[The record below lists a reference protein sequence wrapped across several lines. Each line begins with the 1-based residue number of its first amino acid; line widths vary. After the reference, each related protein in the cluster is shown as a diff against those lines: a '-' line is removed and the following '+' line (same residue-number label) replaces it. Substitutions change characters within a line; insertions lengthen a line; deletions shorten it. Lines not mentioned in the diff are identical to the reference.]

1 MQKTCPKCGS
11 GGSGGSKVPPPV
23 IRPKISGGDLDDGSL
38 FKPFGIGD
46 KLGGGLAPEGD
57 RWETVVY
64 FAYNKSFIGAAE
76 VPKLEKLA
84 DYMKSNAGTKVVI
97 EGHCDERGSEEYNRA
112 LGERR
117 AIAIRDYLENLGI
130 GAARVQTISYG
141 EERLAAKGTN
151 EADHALN
158 RRGEFVILG
167 AK

>member
-1 MQKTCPKCGS
+1 MRI
-11 GGSGGSKVPPPV
+11 PPPV
-23 IRPKISGGDLDDGSL
+23 KNPTLSGSDLDDPSL

-46 KLGGGLAPEGD
+46 KIGGGLGPEGD

-84 DYMKSNAGTKVVI
+84 EYMKTNAGTKVVV

-117 AIAIRDYLENLGI
+117 AIAIRDYLETLGI
-130 GAARVQTISYG
+130 GSSRVQTISYG
-141 EERLAAKGTN
+141 EERPFALGHDESAWR
-151 EADHALN
+151 LN
-158 RRGEFVILG
+158 RRGHFRPTLR
-167 AK
+167 